1 MPSATPKITSRGRWQ
16 PKSKA
21 SAPPPPPLR
30 DLKDEQA
37 PVRAGRIRP
46 YLWTGAACLPLLAGL
61 WIWFELPATPV
72 VPVASSPTSAPS
84 HPTGPTIQSV
94 RVVPDGEAGA
104 LTLRA
109 EGDASGRLPDGTRL
123 QWYAN
128 ETPLPRQTAAVL
140 PAGMVKRGD
149 RVLVEV
155 TSNFGTL
162 EASVLRSPVF
172 VFGNVAPVVL
182 KATIEPSDP
191 RVEDRLRVLV
201 EVTDV
206 DQDEVSLSIRWSK
219 NGTLVQDGPSHSL
232 DVEGIVRGD
241 HVVVEV
247 VPTDGH
253 VDGAAVKSGEVIIGN
268 SVPRIT
274 STPKFAAEGNQLLYV
289 IVAED
294 PDHDPVRYRLAAGPS
309 DMKVDPSTG
318 RVVWLPTAGVQG
330 PQRVRVEALDNHDGV
345 AAQEFDVTVPP
356 SPAS

>member
-21 SAPPPPPLR
+21 SAPPPPLLG
-30 DLKDEQA
+30 DLKDERA

-46 YLWTGAACLPLLAGL
+46 YLLTGAACLPLLAGL
-61 WIWFELPATPV
+61 WIWFELPTTPV
-72 VPVASSPTSAPS
+72 VPVASSATSAPS
-84 HPTGPTIQSV
+84 HSAGPTIQSV

-104 LTLRA
+104 LTVRA
-109 EGDASGRLPDGTRL
+109 DEAAAGRLPDGTRL

-128 ETPLPRQTAAVL
+128 EKPLPGQTAAVL
-140 PAGMVKRGD
+140 PAGMVKRDD

-155 TSNFGTL
+155 TSNYGAL
-162 EASVLRSPVF
+162 DASVLRSPVF

-182 KATIEPSDP
+182 KATIDPSSP
-191 RVEDRLRVLV
+191 RAGDRLRVLV

-219 NGTLVQDGPSHSL
+219 NGTLVQDGPSHTL

-247 VPTDGH
+247 VPADGH
-253 VDGAAVKSGEVIIGN
+253 VDGVAVKSAEVMIGN
-268 SVPRIT
+268 SVPQIT
-274 STPKFAAEGNQLLYV
+274 STPKFAADGHQLQSV
-289 IVAED
+289 IVAVD

-309 DMKVDPSTG
+309 GMTVDPSSG
-318 RVVWLPTAGVQG
+318 RLVWTPPAGIQG
-330 PQRVRVEALDNHDGV
+330 PQRVRVEALDDHDGV
-345 AAQEFDVTVPP
+345 AVQEFEVTVPR